1 MIKEFVLT
9 GAIFLVISV
18 VILALYLFE
27 KSKRIFMLCIIF
39 ALEKIKEK
47 KNEKI

>member
-27 KSKRIFMLCIIF
+27 EFKRIFILCIIF
-39 ALEKIKEK
+39 ALKKMKEK